1 LVTACHGLQSWI
13 DRFNQAE
20 LPALA
25 AVVQDLHR
33 LTLGHT
39 SSVQQLADVLLRDA
53 ALTSKVLRIGNSVY
67 YNPSQEPIRT
77 ISRAIVLIGFDNVR
91 QIGLSVSLI
100 DGLLARS
107 SREQLAELLA
117 QSFHAAVQARN
128 IAGYVL
134 SRSDEEVFIAALLHN
149 VGELAFWGCA
159 GETSDELASAL
170 AQPGVNADDVVMDL
184 LGTSFRQMSL
194 ALVKSWNLGDTV
206 SLALQASSQN
216 DPAVKAVTLGAKISQ
231 AALEG
236 WDSATM
242 ESLVG
247 QLASFIGVTPQEAM
261 QQVLASAEETVKMAA
276 TFGAS
281 QLCKLIPNTDPE
293 QIRLQQEQRKA
304 RLLQPNLLILQQA
317 LQDLGLMVSKRA
329 DLGLVL
335 DTLFK
340 GLHQGAG
347 LERIM
352 LVVLADG
359 QSCFR
364 CKRVIGEGTAGWAHD
379 FILPVEQTAQ
389 PHIFSYALRNKE
401 ALWMGVPASYN
412 LNELVTQPIRQRLG
426 QGMFFIA
433 PLLAGTREI
442 GLLYADSRVSGRAL
456 KHEQFVAFQRFT
468 QLTGRCLEAMSKRG

>member
-1 LVTACHGLQSWI
+1 MVTACHGLQSWI

-33 LTLGHT
+33 LTLGHK

-53 ALTSKVLRIGNSVY
+53 ALTTKVLRIGNSVY

-159 GETSDELASAL
+159 GEAADELAAAL
-170 AQPGVNADDVVMDL
+170 AQPGVDADEVVMDL
-184 LGTSFRQMSL
+184 LGTSFRQLSL
-194 ALVKSWNLGDTV
+194 ALVKGWNLGDTV
-206 SLALQASSQN
+206 SLALQSSSQN
-216 DPAVKAVTLGAKISQ
+216 DPAVKAVTLGTKISQ

-236 WDSATM
+236 WDSAAM

-304 RLLQPNLLILQQA
+304 RLLQPNLLIMQQA

-340 GLHQGAG
+340 GLHQGTG

-468 QLTGRCLEAMSKRG
+468 QLTGRCLEAMSKKA

>member
-1 LVTACHGLQSWI
+1 MATRCHGLQSWI
-13 DRFNQAE
+13 DHFNQAE

-25 AVVQDLHR
+25 TVVQDLQR
-33 LTLGHT
+33 LTLGDK

-53 ALTSKVLRIGNSVY
+53 ALTAKVLRIGNSVY
-67 YNPSQEPIRT
+67 YNPSQEAIRT

-107 SREQLAELLA
+107 SRDQLAELLA
-117 QSFHAAVQARN
+117 CSFHAAVQARN
-128 IAGYVL
+128 IAGYL
-134 SRSDEEVFIAALLHN
+134 LTKNDEEVFIAALLHN

-159 GETSDELASAL
+159 GDAADELASAL
-170 AQPGVNADDVVMDL
+170 AQPGIETDEVVMQV
-184 LGTSFRQMSL
+184 LGTSFRQLSL

-206 SLALQASSQN
+206 SLAHQSTSQN
-216 DPAVKAVTLGAKISQ
+216 VPAVKAVTLGAKISQ
-231 AALEG
+231 AALQG
-236 WDSATM
+236 WDTPAM
-242 ESLVG
+242 EALVG
-247 QLASFIGVTPQEAM
+247 KLASLIGVTPEEAM

-293 QIRLQQEQRKA
+293 QIRLQREQRKVQ
-304 RLLQPNLLILQQA
+304 LLQPNLLVLQQA
-317 LQDLGLMVSKRA
+317 LQDLGLMLSRRSEVA
-329 DLGLVL
+329 LVL

-347 LERIM
+347 LERVM

-359 QSCFR
+359 KTCFR
-364 CKRVIGEGTAGWAHD
+364 AKRVIGEGTESWAED
-379 FILPVEQTAQ
+379 FVLPVSLREK

-401 ALWMGVPASYN
+401 VLWMGVPASYN

-426 QGMFFIA
+426 QGMFFVA

-442 GLLYADSRVSGRAL
+442 GLLYADCRVSGRAL
-456 KHEQFVAFQRFT
+456 KHEQFVAFQRFS
-468 QLTGRCLEAMSKRG
+468 QLTGRCLDAMSRKA